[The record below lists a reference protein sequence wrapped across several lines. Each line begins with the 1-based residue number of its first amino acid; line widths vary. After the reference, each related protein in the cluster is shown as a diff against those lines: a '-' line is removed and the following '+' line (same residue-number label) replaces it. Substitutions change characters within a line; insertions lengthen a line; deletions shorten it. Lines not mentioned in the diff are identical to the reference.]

1 MALTCIKWAQRIGC
15 AIALVLGSPA
25 AVAQGGSDQDVLA
38 AKDAAQKGQWKV
50 FESLRQRLAG
60 HPLEIY
66 LGYWEL
72 AGAAQRTD
80 PATVR
85 AFLDRA
91 AGTPLAEPVR
101 AEWLRGLGAAGSWE
115 LFRAEAPKLVADD
128 PEVACYVLQERLTR
142 NDPEALAEA
151 RALYLSGRDTPG
163 ACDVVYAALA
173 AARRVGVA
181 ETWDRV
187 RRLLAANSLRGA
199 KRAAA
204 MLPAREG
211 FNEKTLDRAAS
222 DPAAFI
228 AREKSPI
235 LDRASREL
243 TIFAIGR
250 LARAKPDEAAE
261 RLALLAPR
269 LGRDDARFAWAQVAH
284 QAATTHSP
292 RALQWYREAGDTPLD
307 EAQAA
312 WKARAALRA
321 GEWKTVLAAIQA
333 LSPEEARDAT
343 WRYWRSRALRAEGEA
358 EPADALLR
366 SVARERSF
374 YGLLAA
380 EELGIASLPDWNGWR
395 PQPADLDRLRAR
407 PGIQRALT
415 LYRLGLDPEALR
427 EWALAVRNLE
437 DRDLLAAAEVARQ
450 AELFDRAIN
459 TADRT
464 AQLHDFSQRYPI
476 PHREALAAAAR
487 QWNLDEAIL
496 YAIIRQESRFRA
508 EARSPVGAT
517 GLMQLMPATARWV
530 ATQIRLAPFH
540 PDMLR
545 QPEVNLNMG
554 TWYYGHVLTD
564 LGHPLLATAAYN
576 AGPGRARRWRGD
588 LALEGAI
595 YAETIPFNETRDYVK
610 KVFANAWY
618 YRHRLTGQPASLRQL
633 LGTVPA
639 RPAAPERPAVAAIAP

>member
-1 MALTCIKWAQRIGC
+1 MALTCIKWARGIGC
-15 AIALVLGSPA
+15 AIALALGSA
-25 AVAQGGSDQDVLA
+25 AVFAQGSDADVLA

-50 FESLRQRLAG
+50 FESLRPRLAG

-66 LGYWEL
+66 LAYWEL
-72 AGAAQRTD
+72 AGATQRFD
-80 PATVR
+80 PGAVR

-115 LFRAEAPKLVADD
+115 LFRAEAPKLATDD
-128 PEVACYVLQERLTR
+128 AEIACYVLQERLAR
-142 NDPEALAEA
+142 NDPEVLAEA
-151 RALYLSGRDTPG
+151 RVLYLSGRDTPG
-163 ACDVVYAALA
+163 ACDPAYAALA

-181 ETWDRV
+181 ETWERT
-187 RRLLAANSLRGA
+187 RKLLAANSLRGA
-199 KRAAA
+199 KRAASL
-204 MLPAREG
+204 LPPREG
-211 FNEKTLDRAAS
+211 FNEKTLDRAAA
-222 DPAAFI
+222 DPSAFL

-235 LDRASREL
+235 LNRASREL
-243 TIFAIGR
+243 AIFAIGR

-261 RLALLAPR
+261 RLALLASR
-269 LGRDDARFAWAQVAH
+269 LGRDDARFAWALVAH
-284 QAATTHSP
+284 QAALVHSP
-292 RALQWYREAGDTPLD
+292 RALEWYREAGDTPLE

-321 GEWKTVLAAIQA
+321 GEWKTVLAAIQQ
-333 LSPEEARDAT
+333 LPPEEARDAT
-343 WRYWRSRALRAEGEA
+343 WRYWRARALRTQGEA
-358 EPADALLR
+358 EAAEGLMR
-366 SVARERSF
+366 GVARERGF

-380 EELGIASLPDWNGWR
+380 EELGIVSVPDWSGWR
-395 PQPADLDRLRAR
+395 PAPADIERLRAR
-407 PGIQRALT
+407 PGIQRALI
-415 LYRLGLDPEALR
+415 LYRIGLDPEALR

-450 AELFDRAIN
+450 SELSDRAIH

-476 PHREALAAAAR
+476 PYREALAAAAR
-487 QWNLDEAIL
+487 QWNLDEALL
-496 YAIIRQESRFRA
+496 YAIIRQESRFRV

-545 QPEVNLNMG
+545 QPEVNVNMG
-554 TWYYGHVLTD
+554 TWYFGHVLTD
-564 LGHPLLATAAYN
+564 LGHPLLAAAAYN
-576 AGPGRARRWRGD
+576 AGPGRARRWRGNEPLD
-588 LALEGAI
+588 GAI

-639 RPAAPERPAVAAIAP
+639 RPAAPERPAVAAVLP